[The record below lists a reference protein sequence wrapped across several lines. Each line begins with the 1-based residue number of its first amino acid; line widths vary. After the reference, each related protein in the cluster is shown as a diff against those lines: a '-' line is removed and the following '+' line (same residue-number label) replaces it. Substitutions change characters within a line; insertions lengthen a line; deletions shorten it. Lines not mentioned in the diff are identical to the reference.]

1 MAVVATANEGSYV
14 STLLTNSD
22 NVIVIDDIELALIKK
37 TLLDNGTNESV
48 VTNFAKEIILI
59 AKTLNM
65 SAQDLATQ
73 IVEGAI
79 DFDDQIYSQ
88 LNSSRNLT
96 SKIGKIN
103 LEQNAPLVNELFF

>member
-48 VTNFAKEIILI
+48 VTNFAKEIIFVKYSSLPNS
-59 AKTLNM
+59 LVL
-65 SAQDLATQ
+65 DL
-73 IVEGAI
+73 
-79 DFDDQIYSQ
+79 F
-88 LNSSRNLT
+88 
-96 SKIGKIN
+96 
-103 LEQNAPLVNELFF
+103 

>member
-59 AKTLNM
+59 AKTL
-65 SAQDLATQ
+65 A
-73 IVEGAI
+73 
-79 DFDDQIYSQ
+79 
-88 LNSSRNLT
+88 
-96 SKIGKIN
+96 K
-103 LEQNAPLVNELFF
+103 

>member
-48 VTNFAKEIILI
+48 VTNFAK
-59 AKTLNM
+59 
-65 SAQDLATQ
+65 
-73 IVEGAI
+73 
-79 DFDDQIYSQ
+79 
-88 LNSSRNLT
+88 R
-96 SKIGKIN
+96 
-103 LEQNAPLVNELFF
+103 

>member
-1 MAVVATANEGSYV
+1 MN
-14 STLLTNSD
+14 
-22 NVIVIDDIELALIKK
+22 
-37 TLLDNGTNESV
+37 
-48 VTNFAKEIILI
+48 
-59 AKTLNM
+59 
-65 SAQDLATQ
+65 AQDLATQ
-73 IVEGAI
+73 IVQGAI

>member
-37 TLLDNGTNESV
+37 TLLDNGTNERV

-59 AKTLNM
+59 AKTLKMN
-65 SAQDLATQ
+65 AQDLATQ
-73 IVEGAI
+73 IVQGAI

-88 LNSSRNLT
+88 LKSRRNLT